1 MAPSTKNVKKDPGG
15 NTRTDE
21 SDATTASKTVT
32 QQELDLVSDSDDG
45 EGGAGA
51 GIEWV
56 LCSYTER
63 PWFQPITTAIP
74 ASEANKSME
83 LHILGA
89 HGLSI
94 GGGNSHFA
102 ALVSDTLAKLGSLQD

>member
-21 SDATTASKTVT
+21 SDATTTGKTVT

-51 GIEWV
+51 GIERV
-56 LCSYTER
+56 TCSVHGCT
-63 PWFQPITTAIP
+63 WFQLITSLDP
-74 ASEANKSME
+74 ASEADK
-83 LHILGA
+83 
-89 HGLSI
+89 
-94 GGGNSHFA
+94 
-102 ALVSDTLAKLGSLQD
+102 